1 MRSREGASA
10 PWKRGGIYHQEE
22 GGDPERKQSTP
33 RMEPEVNR
41 KEMKAALSLE
51 LCDHEEV
58 LSLGA
63 EWEAGLAGEKKCSM
77 ECDNFR
83 GILST
88 LEQRRCELHGSTYT
102 WIFALNTYY
111 TIQGWLN
118 LKIGTAYTDCQR

>member
-58 LSLGA
+58 LSLSA
-63 EWEAGLAGEKKCSM
+63 EWEAGLGGKKSVPWNVTISEEFYRPLNNVDVNCM
-77 ECDNFR
+77 GPLIR
-83 GILST
+83 GF
-88 LEQRRCELHGSTYT
+88 LH
-102 WIFALNTYY
+102 
-111 TIQGWLN
+111 
-118 LKIGTAYTDCQR
+118 